1 MIAQPADDYLAARSR
16 GTLCRH
22 DTEHD
27 AGDDGDELY
36 VTSSHLFSVPLML
49 IARIFECL

>member
-27 AGDDGDELY
+27 AGDDGDESTLH
-36 VTSSHLFSVPLML
+36 HLLCFLFMLL

>member
-27 AGDDGDELY
+27 AGDDGDESTL
-36 VTSSHLFSVPLML
+36 HHPPCFLFH
-49 IARIFECL
+49 